1 MFSKLSLTLLFL
13 AIAAGA
19 HAQCD
24 ETATEASA
32 THRCASARQES
43 FRSLAKVTVAS
54 LAEDQYDVKYVK
66 LDVSLTN
73 TTTFITGSVISN
85 AVVVAPTMPGY
96 VFELASNMTIDS
108 VKINGVARTWT
119 TSGVVRTVALPSA
132 MTQGT
137 AFTAQV
143 WYRGTA
149 NRGLYND
156 DSPSW
161 GTDATWSLSQP
172 YNANGWWPC
181 KQSLQDKIDS
191 CDVWVSV
198 ANTLKAGSNGLL
210 KNVTALTGN
219 RSRYEWKHRYPVDYY
234 LISVATAPYV
244 DYTFH
249 VTFPGSTDS
258 MPVQNY
264 VYGDNAQVLP
274 FWKTRIDS
282 TKGMIQHLS
291 TLFGRYPFW
300 QEKYGHCM
308 APLGGGMEHQ
318 TMTTQGNFGTELT
331 VHELGHQWFG
341 DAVTCATWS
350 DIWLNE
356 GFASYCEY
364 LYREQFQSAASAAS
378 KMLSVHNSVMRDQ
391 QFQTPLTTGSVYV
404 IDTANEGRL
413 FSSRLTYDKGSAAVH
428 SLRFLVG
435 NDSTFFAMLRNY
447 QTVYKFKTA
456 TTEDFKNTAETFL
469 SRDLD
474 TFFNQWIYGE
484 GYPIFSATWNQN
496 GNDVVLNI
504 TQTNANTSTSSTVPL
519 YFATPLEVRLTSPA
533 GDTTVRVNLSGAT
546 TRIDLPWSKTM
557 TGLRFDPANW
567 LMNDSGT
574 VAKDPSLLSLQGIAD
589 HQPFKVFPNPTRDA
603 WHVGGLQPGS
613 ALVLTDLAGR
623 AVWRDSGDVQAA
635 TVPAAG
641 LPAGVYILR
650 VHSEGSVPQSVR
662 LVKQ

>member
-1 MFSKLSLTLLFL
+1 MRSILFSALLLSPLL
-13 AIAAGA
+13 AS
-19 HAQCD
+19 AQCD
-24 ETATEASA
+24 ETDPSPSA
-32 THRCASARQES
+32 AHQCAHARQEAY
-43 FRSLAKVTVAS
+43 RGLAKVAVAS
-54 LAEDQYDVKYVK
+54 PAEENYDVKYVK
-66 LDVSLTN
+66 LDVALTN
-73 TTTFITGSVISN
+73 TSTFISGSVISN
-85 AVVVAPTMPGY
+85 AVVVASTMPNY

-119 TSGVVRTVALPSA
+119 TNGVVRMVALPAA
-132 MTQGT
+132 MAQGT
-137 AFTAQV
+137 AFTVQV

-149 NRGLYND
+149 NDGLFSD
-156 DSPSW
+156 ASPSW

-172 YNANGWWPC
+172 YNANEWWPC

-191 CDVWVSV
+191 CDVWVTV
-198 ANTLKAGSNGLL
+198 ANPLKAGANGLL
-210 KNVTALTGN
+210 KNISTLTGN
-219 RSRYEWKHRYPVDYY
+219 RSRYEWKHRYPIDHY

-244 DYTFH
+244 DYSFY

-291 TLFGRYPFW
+291 SLFGRYPFW

-364 LYREQFQSAASAAS
+364 IYRAQFQSALSARN
-378 KMLSVHNSVMRDQ
+378 KMQAVHNSVMRAGT
-391 QFQTPLTTGSVYV
+391 TPLVTGSVYV
-404 IDTANEGRL
+404 TDTANEGRL
-413 FSSRLTYDKGSAAVH
+413 FSGRLTYDKGSAVIH
-428 SLRFLVG
+428 TMRYVVG
-435 NDSTFFAMLRNY
+435 NDSVFFPMLRNY
-447 QTVYKFKTA
+447 QNLYKFKTA

-469 SRDLD
+469 GYQLD

-484 GYPIFSATWNQN
+484 GYPVFSATWNQL
-496 GNDVVLNI
+496 GSDVVINI
-504 TQTNANTSTSSTVPL
+504 TQTNANTATGATVPA
-519 YFATPLEVRLTSPA
+519 YFATPLDVRLSSAA
-533 GDTTVRVNLSGAT
+533 GDTTVRVYLGSAS
-546 TRIDLPWSKTM
+546 TRVEFPWSKSM
-557 TGLRFDPANW
+557 TGLSFDPSNW
-567 LMNDSGT
+567 IMNDAGAVSKDLGLLSVEGAT
-574 VAKDPSLLSLQGIAD
+574 VAQAFSV
-589 HQPFKVFPNPTRDA
+589 HPNPARDA
-603 WHVGGLQPGS
+603 WQVGGLQPGA
-613 ALVLTDLAGR
+613 ALRLADLAGR
-623 AVWRDSGDVQAA
+623 IVWSGVSDAASAKVPATHLPTGMYILQVQARG
-635 TVPAAG
+635 AA
-641 LPAGVYILR
+641 
-650 VHSEGSVPQSVR
+650 SQSVR